1 MENNNNLRYKHDR
14 MVSDFEADLEDIRRL
29 YVQAVNSRLF
39 WSEVDKIQFE
49 GKWTELVK
57 KLVLSGNLDVLSS
70 FRYRLA
76 IEEEDEIGE
85 KELV

>member
-49 GKWTELVK
+49 GKWTELIK

>member
-14 MVSDFEADLEDIRRL
+14 MVSDFEADLEDKRRL

>member
-14 MVSDFEADLEDIRRL
+14 MVSDLEDIRRL

-49 GKWTELVK
+49 EKWTELVK